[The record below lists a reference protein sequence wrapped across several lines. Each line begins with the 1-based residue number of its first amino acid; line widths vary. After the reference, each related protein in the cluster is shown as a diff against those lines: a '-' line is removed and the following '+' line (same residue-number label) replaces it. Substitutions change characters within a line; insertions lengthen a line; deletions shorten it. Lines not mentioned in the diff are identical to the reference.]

1 MSQVIQIVEVGP
13 RDGLQNEAAI
23 LPPEIRAEFVRR
35 LEDCGVTRIEAVS
48 FVNPKRVP
56 QMAGAEEIM
65 AELPRRA
72 GRSRIGLAL
81 NRRGWDRAVAAGCD
95 EANVVVCATDGFGIR
110 NQGAGVTEQLATL
123 AHIVAAR
130 NNYGGPPISLT
141 VSVAFGCPFDGEV
154 SEDQVMAIVRAG
166 AELGIAEIA
175 LADTIGARNGSRQRR
190 SGGRSGRSRSG
201 RQLRRPGRLSLRA
214 RRDRQY
220 RHGGSGVDAASRRV
234 RHGPRRR
241 RPGRGGPLD
250 RRENR
255 QGADL
260 GPQPRGGLPMT
271 PLHIL
276 APGLLNLGAAFVG
289 GSLVG
294 LERSYNGRV
303 AGFRTH
309 ALVAIAAA
317 SAMTVAYS
325 PGLLL
330 ALAPGATAPGDIT
343 RLAQGVMTGVGF
355 LGGGVIFKEGANIQG
370 LTTAASIWATAAIGL
385 LCGVGLWPT
394 ALAASVLVLLV
405 LTAMRYVEAW
415 VPARVRAEGAFRFK
429 ADTAPDD
436 AGFRRLLG
444 GHGVVVSD
452 ISYRLIDGGETFEY
466 RAQIEDRGG
475 QAFDSLAQRL
485 RTSAPELKEFELDRI
500 SK

>member
-1 MSQVIQIVEVGP
+1 
-13 RDGLQNEAAI
+13 
-23 LPPEIRAEFVRR
+23 
-35 LEDCGVTRIEAVS
+35 
-48 FVNPKRVP
+48 
-56 QMAGAEEIM
+56 
-65 AELPRRA
+65 
-72 GRSRIGLAL
+72 
-81 NRRGWDRAVAAGCD
+81 
-95 EANVVVCATDGFGIR
+95 
-110 NQGAGVTEQLATL
+110 
-123 AHIVAAR
+123 
-130 NNYGGPPISLT
+130 
-141 VSVAFGCPFDGEV
+141 
-154 SEDQVMAIVRAG
+154 
-166 AELGIAEIA
+166 
-175 LADTIGARNGSRQRR
+175 
-190 SGGRSGRSRSG
+190 
-201 RQLRRPGRLSLRA
+201 
-214 RRDRQY
+214 
-220 RHGGSGVDAASRRV
+220 
-234 RHGPRRR
+234 
-241 RPGRGGPLD
+241 
-250 RRENR
+250 
-255 QGADL
+255 
-260 GPQPRGGLPMT
+260 MT

-415 VPARVRAEGAFRFK
+415 VPTRVRAEGAFRFK